1 MPPVNSVI
9 AVLNG
14 ICEFIAVLLV
24 ARTFAGRRKNNLLY
38 MAVVCQAVF
47 CIVLT
52 NCFSA
57 SALPMAACYLFYFL
71 YVAWLSSFN
80 LKQAIKYAMCAF
92 GCVCI
97 LEMVLCFINTVIT
110 SPFSGVVPYQVI
122 TFMSVSEMLLLCIL
136 LRNTFFVIETR
147 KILNDAGQS
156 VYLLS
161 IIGCV
166 MFLSAF
172 VNFKIKREMP
182 FYDSIYLV
190 IGTIMLL
197 FSVYKIYFYQQ
208 ELKLKS
214 GYAEVY
220 KGLITQ
226 IRERQHKF
234 VNQINAIYSM
244 INVYDNYEDLIQK
257 QREELGNLEQ
267 YILPGKLFV
276 LDNPL
281 VIAHIHQKMCEALEK
296 DIKIETKFDCS
307 LRNVHIPDTLL
318 IEILGNLLDNAIDEV
333 LSRKR
338 NEKIY
343 LYIIQKEGSKYIQ
356 VANQHEHIPFEK
368 YKRFFEYGYST
379 KGSDRGCG
387 LAYLRKIARKYNA
400 SIQVGN
406 ELFQNRN
413 CFFIRVVLE

>member
-1 MPPVNSVI
+1 MPPVNSII

-14 ICEFIAVLLV
+14 ISEFIAVLLV
-24 ARTFAGRRKNNLLY
+24 VRVLAGEKKNNLLCIL
-38 MAVVCQAVF
+38 VLCQAVF
-47 CIVLT
+47 CIVLS
-52 NCFSA
+52 NCFLA
-57 SALPMAACYLFYFL
+57 SGLLMAICYLDYFI
-71 YVAWLSSFN
+71 YVVWLNGFKI
-80 LKQAIKYAMCAF
+80 KQALKYAMFSF

-97 LEMVLCFINTVIT
+97 LEMALCFINTIIFSPLKDAIT
-110 SPFSGVVPYQVI
+110 YQVI
-122 TFMSVSEMLLLCIL
+122 TLLSVGEMLLLCIL
-136 LRNTFFVIETR
+136 FRNAYFIIEIR

-161 IIGCV
+161 TIGCI
-166 MFLSAF
+166 MFLAAF
-172 VNFKIKREMP
+172 INFKITKEMP

-190 IGTIMLL
+190 MGTVVLL

-208 ELKLKS
+208 ELKLRC

-244 INVYDNYEDLIQK
+244 INVYDNYEDLINK
-257 QREELGNLEQ
+257 QREELGHLEQ
-267 YILPGKLFV
+267 YIMPGKLFV

-281 VIAHIHQKMCEALEK
+281 VIAHIYQKMCEALEK
-296 DIKIETKFDCS
+296 NIEIETKFDCS
-307 LRNVHIPDTLL
+307 LKNVHIPDTLL

-333 LSRKR
+333 LARKR

-343 LYIIQKEGSKYIQ
+343 LYIIQKSGNKYIQ
-356 VANQHEHIPFEK
+356 VANEHEYIPFDE

-379 KGSDRGCG
+379 KGSGRGCG
-387 LAYLRKIARKYNA
+387 LAYVKKIARKYNA
-400 SIQVGN
+400 GIQVGN
-406 ELFQNRN
+406 ELFQGHS
-413 CFFIRVVLE
+413 CFFIRIVL

>member
-1 MPPVNSVI
+1 MPPLNSII
-9 AVLNG
+9 AALNG
-14 ICEFIAVLLV
+14 VSEFIAVLLV
-24 ARTFAGRRKNNLLY
+24 AEAFTGKKKNNLLY
-38 MAVVCQAVF
+38 MLAVCQAVF

-57 SALPMAACYLFYFL
+57 SELLMVVCYLVCFI
-71 YVAWLSSFN
+71 YVAWLSSFK
-80 LKQAIKYAMCAF
+80 LKQALKYAMSAF

-97 LEMVLCFINTVIT
+97 LEMVLCFINTIISSMVNRVI
-110 SPFSGVVPYQVI
+110 PYQAV
-122 TFMSVSEMLLLCIL
+122 TFLSVSEMLLLCIFF
-136 LRNTFFVIETR
+136 RNTFFVIETR

-156 VYLLS
+156 VYFLS
-161 IIGCV
+161 AIGCI

-172 VNFKIKREMP
+172 INFKLTKEMP

-190 IGTIMLL
+190 TGTIVLL

-244 INVYDNYEDLIQK
+244 INIYDNYEDLIQK

-333 LSRKR
+333 LERKR

-343 LYIIQKEGSKYIQ
+343 LHIIQKNGNKYIQ
-356 VANQHEHIPFEK
+356 VANEHEHIPFEE

-400 SIQVGN
+400 GIQVGN
-406 ELFQNRN
+406 ELFHGCN
-413 CFFIRVVLE
+413 CFFIRVVL